1 MANKTKPQV
10 LSYNDIALRLNR
22 VSAKIH
28 NGFWDAPALGADAVT
43 QKELIAQR
51 DALQKQLDE
60 ATPKGQYTA
69 QQAHDAGQKIVQIR
83 EQRDALIAKGAKT
96 SDPAIQNLANE

>member
-1 MANKTKPQV
+1 
-10 LSYNDIALRLNR
+10 
-22 VSAKIH
+22 
-28 NGFWDAPALGADAVT
+28 ADAVT

-96 SDPAIQNLANE
+96 TDPAIQNLANEYNQQNAIYNQFNNDQTAIDKIKSDSQIYVKSQNTQLS